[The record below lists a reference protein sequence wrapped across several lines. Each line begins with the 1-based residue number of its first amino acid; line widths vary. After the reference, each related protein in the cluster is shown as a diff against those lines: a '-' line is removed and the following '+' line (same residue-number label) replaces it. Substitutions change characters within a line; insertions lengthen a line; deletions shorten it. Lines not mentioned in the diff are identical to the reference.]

1 MNDMKTL
8 YALLFLLV
16 TASLNSQTVTTV
28 MEGLFHDGL
37 ALDING
43 NLYGSDYSGDSVFKL
58 DVNGNVSTFVS
69 GLNTP
74 NGIGVNSNNEIYI
87 CDHESNRIL
96 KYNDQ
101 GDELASYPTL
111 TPAGIKKMPNSD
123 DMLFVGYGNNTINLL
138 ASDGTITQLFSG
150 SPLNGPAGI
159 AFDDSGTIFI
169 GNFNDRR
176 IHKYDNGVLT
186 YVAQLPSGGINSNFL
201 GFLTYANGFLYAT
214 QLGEHRVY
222 RINPQNVDDLEIY
235 AGSTI
240 GNADG
245 NVADATFNLPNG
257 ILASPDGATI
267 YVSDAGTKNLRI
279 ISDVTLSI
287 NELKEADFSLL
298 LYPNPSTE
306 MLTIKGVLLE
316 QSSFD
321 VAVYDT
327 LGQRIFSESN
337 PFETKAFERNINTS
351 TWSSGIYTVLITS
364 GTYRTS
370 KKIVK

>member
-1 MNDMKTL
+1 MKTL

-28 MEGLFHDGL
+28 TDGLFHDGL

-87 CDHESNRIL
+87 CDHENNRIL

-123 DMLFVGYGNNTINLL
+123 DMLFVGYGNNTINQLS
-138 ASDGTITQLFSG
+138 SDGTITELFSG

-159 AFDDSGTIFI
+159 AFDDNGVIFI

-186 YVAQLPSGGINSNFL
+186 YVAQLPSRGINSNFL

-222 RINPQNVDDLEIY
+222 QINPQNVDDFEVY

-257 ILASPDGATI
+257 ILASPDGETI

-298 LYPNPSTE
+298 LYPNPSRE

-327 LGQRIFSESN
+327 LGQRVFSESN
-337 PFETKAFERNINTS
+337 PFKTKAFERNINTS
-351 TWSSGIYTVLITS
+351 TWSSGVYTVLITS
-364 GTYRTS
+364 GKYRTS
-370 KKIVK
+370 EKVVK

>member
-28 MEGLFHDGL
+28 TDGLFHDGL

-87 CDHESNRIL
+87 CDHENNRIL

-123 DMLFVGYGNNTINLL
+123 DMLFVGYGNNTINQLS
-138 ASDGTITQLFSG
+138 SDGTITELFSG

-159 AFDDSGTIFI
+159 AFDDNGVIFI

-186 YVAQLPSGGINSNFL
+186 YVAQLPSRGINSNFL

-222 RINPQNVDDLEIY
+222 QINPQNVDDFEVY

-257 ILASPDGATI
+257 ILASPDGETI

-298 LYPNPSTE
+298 LYPNPSRE

-327 LGQRIFSESN
+327 LGQRVFSESN
-337 PFETKAFERNINTS
+337 PFKTKAFERNINTS
-351 TWSSGIYTVLITS
+351 TWSSGVYTVLITS
-364 GTYRTS
+364 GKYRTS
-370 KKIVK
+370 EKVVK

>member
-28 MEGLFHDGL
+28 TDGLFHDGL

-87 CDHESNRIL
+87 CDHENNRIL

-123 DMLFVGYGNNTINLL
+123 DMLFVGYGNNTINQLS
-138 ASDGTITQLFSG
+138 SDGTITQLFSG

-159 AFDDSGTIFI
+159 AFDDNGVIFI

-186 YVAQLPSGGINSNFL
+186 YVAQLPSRGINSNFL

-222 RINPQNVDDLEIY
+222 QINPQNVDDFDVY
-235 AGSTI
+235 AGSTVGSAN
-240 GNADG
+240 GNI
-245 NVADATFNLPNG
+245 ADATFNLPNG

-298 LYPNPSTE
+298 LYPNPSRE

-327 LGQRIFSESN
+327 LGQRVFSESN
-337 PFETKAFERNINTS
+337 PFKTKAFERNINTS
-351 TWSSGIYTVLITS
+351 TWSSGVYTVLITS
-364 GTYRTS
+364 GKYRTS
-370 KKIVK
+370 EKVVK